1 MNIIDKIIFIL
12 LKFNNIKTL
21 IMLNYYK
28 DILINNIKY
37 NLLNSI
43 SNHLAKITKER
54 LVSNYLIFDFEPYKL
69 VNTVEDSLYN
79 LNKLFGNRIFEGS
92 RGFYRFGDIIRDS
105 KVNIHNGMLIS
116 IQLPFHS
123 VNYTDYFD
131 FIPSDVVGVILGE
144 LDYRSIANLPFKI
157 NENIYEYITRLKFPW
172 LTKYLVKLL
181 NDITPEDKKVYNWKK
196 TYIELIRSK
205 PNELLL
211 ERMSRSDLKWVS
223 KYLYNVFSVLFIMKQ
238 YPGIYEN
245 FKGKLSVE
253 DFKELY
259 EEAENIHDE
268 HPFYEYSQTGILPSN
283 YVFKF
288 SDIVFSGYYTRLIS
302 QMIKEGLNFESIEDY
317 YKFIMLAY
325 SHMIII
331 HNYEKEKYDP
341 KFIEFLNDIQYPI
354 SEIDPIIE
362 YINSHRGKK
371 EYTNMLPL
379 LETYR
384 NSK

>member
-1 MNIIDKIIFIL
+1 
-12 LKFNNIKTL
+12 
-21 IMLNYYK
+21 MLNYYK

-238 YPGIYEN
+238 YPGIYEK